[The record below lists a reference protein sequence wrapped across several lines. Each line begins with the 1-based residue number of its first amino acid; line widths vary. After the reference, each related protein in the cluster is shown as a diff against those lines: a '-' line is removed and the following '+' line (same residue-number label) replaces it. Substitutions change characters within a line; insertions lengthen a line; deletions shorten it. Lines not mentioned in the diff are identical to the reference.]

1 MLEDLRILKTI
12 LDNGFELLREGEA
25 EARTKY
31 KKHSLSR
38 NSPTESLL
46 ALMALAWD
54 LVGF

>member
-1 MLEDLRILKTI
+1 MLEDLRILITI
-12 LDNGFELLREGEA
+12 LDNYLELLREGEA
-25 EARTKY
+25 ETQTKY
-31 KKHSLSR
+31 EKHSLSR